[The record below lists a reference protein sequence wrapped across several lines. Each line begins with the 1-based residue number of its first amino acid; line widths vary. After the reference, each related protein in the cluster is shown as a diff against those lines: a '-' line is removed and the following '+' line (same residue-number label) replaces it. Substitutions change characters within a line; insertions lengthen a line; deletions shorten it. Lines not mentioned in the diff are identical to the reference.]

1 MFHLNKKLIS
11 KKFLSNSSFKSINS
25 LVIAEHD
32 NNKLTQGTLACITAA
47 QKLGGNISLLIGG
60 SNINNVI
67 NSATKVIGP
76 NKILTVNSG
85 ALDNSNAENYAKLLH
100 KLAPGYTHILAPS
113 SNTGKNFIPRLGAL
127 LNVSPLTDI
136 LAVVNENT
144 FKRPTYAGSAITTV
158 QMEDPIKLIL
168 TRSTAFDKAPTEGGS
183 VPTEAVNLSDEELN
197 ANLSSFVSESVSQS
211 ARPELTSAPIVISG
225 GRGMKSGE
233 NFQLLEKLADK
244 LGGAVGASR
253 AAVDAGFAAH
263 ELQIG
268 QTGKVVAP
276 NLYVA
281 VGISGAIQHLSGMKD
296 SKVIVAINKDKDA
309 PIFQVADYGIVDD
322 LFKVIP
328 EVTEKV

>member
-85 ALDNSNAENYAKLLH
+85 VSILIFYSSSPLLLLSSYPLILLSSPLILYIYQALDNSNAENYAKLLH

-136 LAVVNENT
+136 LAV
-144 FKRPTYAGSAITTV
+144 RIIT
-158 QMEDPIKLIL
+158 
-168 TRSTAFDKAPTEGGS
+168 
-183 VPTEAVNLSDEELN
+183 
-197 ANLSSFVSESVSQS
+197 
-211 ARPELTSAPIVISG
+211 
-225 GRGMKSGE
+225 
-233 NFQLLEKLADK
+233 
-244 LGGAVGASR
+244 
-253 AAVDAGFAAH
+253 
-263 ELQIG
+263 
-268 QTGKVVAP
+268 
-276 NLYVA
+276 
-281 VGISGAIQHLSGMKD
+281 
-296 SKVIVAINKDKDA
+296 
-309 PIFQVADYGIVDD
+309 
-322 LFKVIP
+322 
-328 EVTEKV
+328 